1 VTWIFQNDFGEDL
14 LSKVKDFSRSQAVTY
29 NDNISETVLDSDV
42 TTDHKQEVILVYGL
56 SNSNNCN
63 NLECS

>member
-1 VTWIFQNDFGEDL
+1 